1 MVKVTVKPYR
11 KVSSIF
17 SDWSP
22 RALPNYFNFSW
33 FRDVIKPIILQ
44 DFGNPFDILKLKS

>member
-11 KVSSIF
+11 IVSSIF

-22 RALPNYFNFSW
+22 RALPN

-44 DFGNPFDILKLKS
+44 DIGNPFGILKLKS